1 MADANDRVS
10 EIAAAAGPAVTD
22 SKVPEPEVPGPEVS
36 DLKVT
41 APGAVE
47 PTTADFRHLADAIP
61 QLAWIA
67 DGHGSIFWYN
77 RRWYDYTGTTLADM
91 RGRSWSKVH
100 HPDHVLQVVERY
112 NTAFAAGETW
122 EDTFPLR
129 RHDGVFRW
137 FLSRAEPVR
146 DAEGTVVRWFGT
158 NTDITESRD
167 AEAAVRRSEERFRT
181 LISASADLIWTA
193 GPDGGMI
200 PPLPTWRAY
209 TGQTEADY
217 AGWGWFDS
225 VHPEDRERVM
235 DLWRDCLASRAPLH
249 AEFRLRRRDG
259 AWRYS
264 DVRAAPV
271 LGPDGS
277 VREWVGVSSDISER
291 REAEDAIFEAKELA
305 ESANRAKSQFIANM
319 SHELRTPLSAVIGYS
334 EMLAEEIED
343 VGQTHLLTDVGKIES
358 SARHLLGLINDVLD
372 LSKIEAGRMTVE
384 SVDFDVAAM
393 VDEVVGATGGLIGKK
408 DNRFVLDLGEGL
420 GRMQSDELKIR
431 QCLMNL
437 IGNAAKFTEA
447 GTITLRVR
455 RPEPDRLAFDV
466 ADTGIGMTADQLG
479 RLFQR
484 FSQADESTTRQFG
497 GTGLGL
503 AITRAFAKRLGG
515 DVVVESAPG
524 RGSVFHLVL
533 AAAVRS
539 DDGGATAHPVTIKPE
554 PEEAA
559 AEGGGEAP
567 RRILVVDDDPAA
579 RDLLARFLKRE
590 GFSVTG
596 AADGQA
602 GLTLARALR
611 PQAILLDVEM
621 PRMDGWSVLHAL
633 RQDPVLV
640 DTPIVMVSVKNEQSL
655 AYALGATDYLM
666 KPVDWERLKRVLDR
680 LQPQRDGTILVIDD
694 DEGARERMR
703 FTLTRAGW
711 TVVEAGDGQQALE
724 RLDGVTPCLI
734 LLDLMMPVMDGFDF
748 LERLRQRADGGLVP
762 VVVLTAKDVTP
773 EERACLD
780 RQAERIITKGS
791 LSLPDLA
798 QELRDLIPAPAR

>member
-1 MADANDRVS
+1 MADANDRAS
-10 EIAAAAGPAVTD
+10 GNGAAAGP
-22 SKVPEPEVPGPEVS
+22 
-36 DLKVT
+36 T
-41 APGAVE
+41 A
-47 PTTADFRHLADAIP
+47 ADFRHLADAIP

-67 DGHGSIFWYN
+67 DGAGSIFWYN
-77 RRWYDYTGTTLADM
+77 RRWYDYTGTSLAEM
-91 RGRSWSKVH
+91 RGRGWSKVH
-100 HPDHVLQVVERY
+100 HPDHVLQVVDRY
-112 NTAFAAGETW
+112 NAAFAAGETW

-129 RHDGVFRW
+129 RHDGTFRW

-146 DAEGTVVRWFGT
+146 DETGAIVRWYGT
-158 NTDITESRD
+158 NTDITESRET
-167 AEAAVRRSEERFRT
+167 EAAVRRSEERFRT

-209 TGQTEADY
+209 TGQTEEDY
-217 AGWGWFDS
+217 AGWGWLDI
-225 VHPEDRERVM
+225 VHPDDRDRVAA
-235 DLWRDCLASRAPLH
+235 LWRDCLASRAPLH

-259 AWRYS
+259 VWRYS

-271 LGPDGS
+271 LGPDGT

-291 REAEDAIFEAKELA
+291 REAEDAIVEAKELA

-343 VGQTHLLTDVGKIES
+343 VGQTHLLADVGKIES

-384 SVDFDVAAM
+384 SVDFGVAAM
-393 VDEVVGATGGLIGKK
+393 LEEVVGATGALVAKK
-408 DNRFVLDLGEGL
+408 GNRLVLDLGEGL

-437 IGNAAKFTEA
+437 IGNAAKFTEN
-447 GTITLRVR
+447 GTVTLRAR
-455 RPEPDRLAFDV
+455 RPAPDRLVFDV
-466 ADTGIGMTADQLG
+466 ADTGIGMTPEQLG

-515 DVVVESAPG
+515 DVAVESEAG
-524 RGSVFHLVL
+524 RGSVFHLGL
-533 AAAVRS
+533 AAEVRS
-539 DDGGATAHPVTIKPE
+539 DDGGAAARALAMQRE
-554 PEEAA
+554 PEAA
-559 AEGGGEAP
+559 TERAGAPQAP
-567 RRILVVDDDPAA
+567 RHILVVDDDPAA

-655 AYALGATDYLM
+655 AYALGATDYLT

-680 LQPQRDGTILVIDD
+680 VQPQRDGTILVIDD

-703 FTLTRAGW
+703 FTLSREGW

-724 RLDGVTPCLI
+724 RLDGVTPCLV

-748 LERLRQRADGGLVP
+748 LKRLRQRPDGGLVP

-780 RQAERIITKGS
+780 RQAERIISKGS

-798 QELRDLIPAPAR
+798 QELRDLIPASAR

>member
-1 MADANDRVS
+1 MADANDR
-10 EIAAAAGPAVTD
+10 EAADAASTGP
-22 SKVPEPEVPGPEVS
+22 
-36 DLKVT
+36 T
-41 APGAVE
+41 A
-47 PTTADFRHLADAIP
+47 ADFRHLADAIP

-67 DGHGSIFWYN
+67 DGSGSIFWYN
-77 RRWYDYTGTTLADM
+77 RRWYDYTGMSLTDM
-91 RGRSWSKVH
+91 RGRGWSKVH

-112 NTAFAAGETW
+112 NAAFASGESW

-129 RHDGVFRW
+129 RHDGTFRW

-146 DAEGTVVRWFGT
+146 DETGAVHRWYGT

-167 AEAAVRRSEERFRT
+167 AEATLRRSEERFRT

-193 GPDGGMI
+193 GPDGGLI

-217 AGWGWFDS
+217 AGWGWLDA
-225 VHPEDRERVM
+225 VHPEDRDRVS
-235 DLWRDCLASRAPLH
+235 DLWRECLASRGLFH

-259 AWRYS
+259 VWRYCE
-264 DVRAAPV
+264 VRAAPV
-271 LGPDGS
+271 MGPDGT
-277 VREWVGVSSDISER
+277 VREWVGVNSDITAR
-291 REAEDAIFEAKELA
+291 REAEDAVVEAKDLA

-343 VGQTHLLTDVGKIES
+343 VGQTQLLGDVVKIET

-384 SVDFDVAAM
+384 SVSFDIAAM
-393 VDEVVGATGGLIGKK
+393 VDEVVGATGALVSKK
-408 DNRFVLDLGEGL
+408 ANRLVLDLGEGL

-437 IGNAAKFTEA
+437 IGNAAKFTED

-455 RPEPDRLAFDV
+455 RLAPDRVLFDV
-466 ADTGIGMTADQLG
+466 ADTGIGMSAEQLA

-515 DVVVESAPG
+515 DVTVDSEPG
-524 RGSVFHLVL
+524 RGSVFHLEL
-533 AAAVRS
+533 ASEVRS
-539 DDGGATAHPVTIKPE
+539 DDGSAAAAPIAIQPD
-554 PEEAA
+554 PEAA
-559 AEGGGEAP
+559 HEAGGSKP
-567 RRILVVDDDPAA
+567 HRILVVDDDPAA

-621 PRMDGWSVLHAL
+621 PKMDGWSVLHAL
-633 RQDPVLV
+633 RQDPLLV

-655 AYALGATDYLM
+655 AYALGANDYLL

-680 LQPQRDGTILVIDD
+680 IQPQREGTILVIDD
-694 DEGARERMR
+694 DESARERMR
-703 FTLTRAGW
+703 FTLSRDGW

-724 RLDGVTPCLI
+724 RLDGVTPSLI
-734 LLDLMMPVMDGFDF
+734 LLDLVMPVMDGFDF
-748 LERLRQRADGGLVP
+748 LKRLRQRPDGGVVP

-780 RQAERIITKGS
+780 RQAERIISKGS

-798 QELRDLIPAPAR
+798 QELRDLMPDPAR

>member
-1 MADANDRVS
+1 MAGADEGRSPEPADA
-10 EIAAAAGPAVTD
+10 G
-22 SKVPEPEVPGPEVS
+22 
-36 DLKVT
+36 
-41 APGAVE
+41 

-61 QLAWIA
+61 QLAWMA
-67 DGHGSIFWYN
+67 DGSGAIFWYN
-77 RRWYDYTGTTLADM
+77 RRWYDYTGTTLAEM
-91 RGRSWSKVH
+91 RGRGWSKVH
-100 HPDHVLQVVERY
+100 HPDHVLDVVARY
-112 NTAFAAGETW
+112 NEAFSSGETW

-129 RHDGVFRW
+129 RHDGAFRW

-146 DAEGTVVRWFGT
+146 DRAGAIVRWFGT
-158 NTDITESRD
+158 NTDVTDSRD

-193 GPDGGMI
+193 GPDGGLI

-217 AGWGWFDS
+217 AGWGWLDI
-225 VHPEDRERVM
+225 VHPDDRPRVTE
-235 DLWRDCLASRAPLH
+235 LWHEALDNRALFH

-259 AWRYS
+259 EWRYS
-264 DVRAAPV
+264 EARAAPV
-271 LGPDGS
+271 LSADGT
-277 VREWVGVSSDISER
+277 VREWVGVNSDITER
-291 REAEDAIFEAKELA
+291 RHAEEAMQDAKELA

-384 SVDFDVAAM
+384 AVDFDVAAM
-393 VDEVVGATGGLIGKK
+393 VDEVVSATGSLVAKK
-408 DNRFVLDLGEGL
+408 DNSLRLDLADGL

-437 IGNAAKFTEA
+437 VSNAAKFTEGGEIVLRARRGA
-447 GTITLRVR
+447 GDTV
-455 RPEPDRLAFDV
+455 AFEVEDS
-466 ADTGIGMTADQLG
+466 GIGMTAEQVG

-503 AITRAFAKRLGG
+503 AITRAFARRLGG
-515 DVVVESAPG
+515 DVSVESEPG
-524 RGSVFHLVL
+524 RGSTFRLAL
-533 AAAVRS
+533 AARVRS
-539 DDGGATAHPVTIKPE
+539 DDGGGEVVSILPE
-554 PEEAA
+554 PVPQGADPVA
-559 AEGGGEAP
+559 SAG
-567 RRILVVDDDPAA
+567 RILVVDDDPAA

-590 GFSVTG
+590 GFAVTG

-621 PRMDGWSVLHAL
+621 PKMDGWSVLHAL
-633 RQDPVLV
+633 RQDPALV
-640 DTPIVMVSVKNEQSL
+640 DTPVVMVSVKNEQSL
-655 AYALGATDYLM
+655 AYALGATDYLL
-666 KPVDWERLKRVLDR
+666 KPVDWDRLKRVMDR
-680 LQPQRDGTILVIDD
+680 LHPHKDGAVLVIDD

-703 FTLTRAGW
+703 FTLARGGW
-711 TVVEAGDGQQALE
+711 TVVEAENGRQALE
-724 RLDGVTPCLI
+724 RLDGVTPSLI
-734 LLDLMMPVMDGFDF
+734 LLDLMMPVMDGFAF
-748 LERLRQRADGGLVP
+748 LKRLRQRPDGGLVP

-773 EERACLD
+773 DERASLAG
-780 RQAERIITKGS
+780 QAERIISKGS

-798 QELRDLIPAPAR
+798 QELRELIPAAGR

>member
-1 MADANDRVS
+1 MAEVNDTPD
-10 EIAAAAGPAVTD
+10 EPAQ
-22 SKVPEPEVPGPEVS
+22 PG
-36 DLKVT
+36 
-41 APGAVE
+41 
-47 PTTADFRHLADAIP
+47 PTTADLRHLADAIP

-67 DGHGSIFWYN
+67 DATGFIFWYN
-77 RRWYDYTGTTLADM
+77 KRWYDYTGKSLDEM
-91 RGRSWSKVH
+91 QGRGWVTVH
-100 HPDHVLQVVERY
+100 HPEYVRQVADHY
-112 NTAFAAGETW
+112 SAAFASGEPW

-129 RHDGVFRW
+129 RSDGEFRW
-137 FLSRAEPVR
+137 FLSRAEPLR
-146 DAEGTVVRWFGT
+146 DETGRILRWFGT
-158 NTDITESRD
+158 NTDVTEARE
-167 AEAAVRRSEERFRT
+167 AEATLRRSEERFRT

-193 GPDGGMI
+193 SPEGGMI

-217 AGWGWFDS
+217 VGWGWIDS
-225 VHPEDRERVM
+225 VHPDDRARVS
-235 DLWRDCLASRAPLH
+235 DLWRECLHSRSPFH

-259 AWRYS
+259 QWRYS
-264 DVRAAPV
+264 EARAAPV
-271 LGPDGS
+271 LALDGT
-277 VREWVGVSSDISER
+277 VREWVGVNTDITDR
-291 REAEDAIFEAKELA
+291 REAEEAMQEAKELA
-305 ESANRAKSQFIANM
+305 EGANRAKSQFIANM

-343 VGQTHLLTDVGKIES
+343 VGQTHLLTDVGKIEA

-384 SVDFDVAAM
+384 SVRFDVAAM
-393 VDEVVGATGGLIGKK
+393 LREVVAATEPLVAKK
-408 DNRFVLDLGEGL
+408 NNRFALEIAENLGEM
-420 GRMQSDELKIR
+420 RSDELKIR

-437 IGNAAKFTEA
+437 IGNAAKFTED
-447 GTITLRVR
+447 GTITLRGR
-455 RPEPDRLAFDV
+455 RDGPDRLVFEV
-466 ADTGIGMTADQLG
+466 ADTGIGMSPEQLG

-515 DVVVESAPG
+515 DVTVDSEPG
-524 RGSVFHLVL
+524 SGSTFRIVL
-533 AAAVRS
+533 AGQVRS
-539 DDGGATAHPVTIKPE
+539 DDGGAVEPVVIQRDPE
-554 PEEAA
+554 ASVDDHA
-559 AEGGGEAP
+559 GAE

-590 GFSVTG
+590 GFNVTG

-621 PRMDGWSVLHAL
+621 PKMDGWSVLHAL

-655 AYALGATDYLM
+655 AYALGASDYLL
-666 KPVDWERLKRVLDR
+666 KPVDWDRLKRVLDR
-680 LQPQRDGTILVIDD
+680 VQPHRDGTILVIDD
-694 DEGARERMR
+694 DDGARERLR
-703 FTLTRAGW
+703 FTLSRDGW
-711 TVVEAGDGQQALE
+711 TVVEASNGQQALE
-724 RLDGVTPCLI
+724 RLDGVTPSLI

-748 LERLRQRADGGLVP
+748 LERLRERPGFAQVP

-773 EERACLD
+773 DERACLD
-780 RQAERIITKGS
+780 RQADRIISKGS
-791 LSLPDLA
+791 FTLPKLA
-798 QELRDLIPAPAR
+798 QELRDLIPAAGR